1 MRGGVYKRNEG
12 KSEYETLLEFMDQ
25 CDCKIL
31 TDNSVSCITYLFS
44 RKTEY
49 EGQDSPYVA
58 FRYNNL
64 GENINSILLKV
75 FLGLDKNV
83 DIDLSIKHANCI
95 KKQRSA
101 ENSDKVE
108 CINFEDLKKE
118 AEIQDYT
125 YKKSYIASISA
136 LDPICPAIITYSDK
150 LLESGSDKENEFKEK
165 ILQNLKNR
173 IRKNGTEIN
182 DTVITENW
190 FSNTNEVKYK
200 DIPSDIP
207 SDISEETLQKG
218 TFFIAMEMMNGYSS
232 LYDVLDNLFD
242 LIKFKNNE
250 EYNKKYKEIFYM
262 CLWQFIVLSYFIGIK
277 HNDAH
282 GDNIMFNLEKT
293 YFYTMKGQPLIIDFG
308 KAEYNDL
315 YRNPKQFQNTIFP
328 NDKSII
334 YDILLGH
341 DKFIINW
348 LGLIMWLNN
357 MKNSKED
364 FDKHIKELKEQN
376 KLAELKQLFI
386 DNLDINLLNTLSSN
400 RNIISNKAIYEFK
413 DINGD
418 KSLLGYTLNLDKNIY
433 SKREDKLFYE
443 TNLFYTRIKEAF
455 AYSQKKFLEFL
466 ANKSNNSSGP
476 EAKRIRISGGYRYT
490 KKKSRKTRKT
500 RNLRKSRQSKKNSK
514 SRNLIKKI

>member
-1 MRGGVYKRNEG
+1 MKGGVYKRNEG

-31 TDNSVSCITYLFS
+31 TDNSVSCITYLFT
-44 RKTEY
+44 RKKEY

-75 FLGLDKNV
+75 FLGLDKDV

-95 KKQRSA
+95 KKQRSS
-101 ENSDKVE
+101 ENPDEVE
-108 CINFEDLKKE
+108 CINIEDLQKE

-150 LLESGSDKENEFKEK
+150 LIESGSDEENDFKGK
-165 ILQNLKNR
+165 ILHNLKNR

-182 DTVITENW
+182 DTEITENW
-190 FSNTNEVKYK
+190 FNNTNEVKCK
-200 DIPSDIP
+200 DIPSDI
-207 SDISEETLQKG
+207 SKDMTLQKG

-242 LIKFKNNE
+242 LQTFITNE
-250 EYNKKYKEIFYM
+250 EYYKKYKEIFYM

-293 YFYTMKGQPLIIDFG
+293 YFNKMNGQPLIIDFG

-315 YRNPKQFQNTIFP
+315 YRNLNQFQNAIFP
-328 NDKSII
+328 NNKSII
-334 YDILLGH
+334 YEILLGH

-357 MKNSKED
+357 MKNKQQD

-386 DNLDINLLNTLSSN
+386 DNLDIELLKELTAN
-400 RNIISNKAIYEFK
+400 RDKISIRAIHKFK

-418 KSLLGYTLNLDKNIY
+418 GNMSLLRYTLNTKEKIY
-433 SKREDKLFYE
+433 IKREDNLFYE
-443 TNLFYTRIKEAF
+443 TELFYTRIKAAF
-455 AYSQKKFLEFL
+455 SYSQQKFLEYL
-466 ANKSNNSSGP
+466 ANLSNKSSEP
-476 EAKRIRISGGYRYT
+476 DTKRPRISGGYRYT
-490 KKKSRKTRKT
+490 KKKTRKSRNLRKSRKTRKT
-500 RNLRKSRQSKKNSK
+500 RKSKNLSYN
-514 SRNLIKKI
+514 KIIR